1 MNRHIFG
8 VLWLVAAVWPV
19 VVCAADDVPW
29 RLPEAL
35 VGTWMGKDHIHAP
48 PEKGSPSQL
57 YKEQVAIRIQIAS
70 DGSVDGQVGTAHF
83 VGCKIKSNRG
93 WFGRTF
99 NLWSDYLICDGWLKG
114 PVFKTDRED
123 AKRSFTIPLGLQ
135 GGTLTGRFL
144 LVKKEEKPF
153 NLFFNLELKKQ
164 PLAQTPKTT
173 Q

>member
-1 MNRHIFG
+1 
-8 VLWLVAAVWPV
+8 
-19 VVCAADDVPW
+19 
-29 RLPEAL
+29 
-35 VGTWMGKDHIHAP
+35 
-48 PEKGSPSQL
+48 
-57 YKEQVAIRIQIAS
+57 
-70 DGSVDGQVGTAHF
+70 
-83 VGCKIKSNRG
+83 
-93 WFGRTF
+93 
-99 NLWSDYLICDGWLKG
+99 
-114 PVFKTDRED
+114 VFKTDRED